1 MSCRP
6 WPVKYADRR
15 YQVTPLT
22 PSLRK
27 AEETVVNNPEAERD
41 DAAWRRW
48 GPYVSSRQW
57 GTVREDYSAD
67 GNAWDYFPF
76 EMGHKRAY
84 RWGEDGIFGISDDRQ
99 RLCFAPAFWNG
110 QDRFL
115 KEKFFGL
122 SGHEG
127 NHGEDVKEIYYH
139 LVNVPSHAYMKALYK
154 YPQRA
159 FPYDELRAENR
170 QRGREQ
176 REFELIETGI
186 FDDDAYFD
194 IVVEYAKAAPDDVLI
209 RITALNRAKVAAPIH
224 LLPTLWFRND
234 WSWREGT
241 VRPSIAKTG
250 DDSAGLA
257 ATHPSLGQYWLAS
270 DGKAKHVIF
279 TENETDYEHT
289 YGVTSPDRFVK
300 DGFHRHVVNGDPSS
314 INTDGGTKAA
324 FYYFADVDP
333 GSSFTVR
340 LRLTNSAV
348 NRPLD
353 ELAFDEVMSARAA
366 EADRFYDD
374 LIPPSSDAQDR
385 EIQQRAFAGLLWNKQ
400 YYNFDVRDW
409 LKGDPLMP
417 APPADRLHG
426 RNMQWAHLHNEEIM
440 SMPDDWEYPWYAAWD
455 LGFHVI
461 TLAMIDPD
469 LAKQQLVMLTHEVT
483 MHPVGQLPAYEWAF
497 GDVNPP
503 VHAWAAYRVFKI
515 EAKRRGGTGDLD
527 FLERVFQKLV
537 INFTWWVNRK
547 DVAGRNVFQGGFL
560 GLDNIGVFDRSA
572 QLPTG
577 GYLSQADGT
586 AWMGVYAIN
595 MLAIAV
601 ELAAHD
607 KNYEHIANKFF
618 QHFLY
623 IADAINNDAEGEPGL
638 WDPEDQFYYDQLT
651 LPSGEHVPLRVRS
664 AVGMIPIFA
673 VQPIDPG
680 TLEQLPQLKERVEW
694 FIANR
699 PELATNVA
707 SMDVEG
713 TRKRRLMAFVNP
725 DRLRAILRR
734 LFSEDEFLSP
744 HGLRMLSKSHQAN
757 PYVLHVDG
765 ASFRV
770 DYEPAEST
778 SETFGGN
785 SNWRGPVWFPLNYLV
800 IESLQ
805 RFHHFLGD
813 GYTIEFPTG
822 SGRFLSLW
830 DISLE
835 LSQRLISLF
844 RADENGKRPFQR
856 FEIEQSEHWRDHVL
870 FHEYFHG
877 DTGEG
882 LGASHQTGWTA
893 LVAKLIQQTSQY
905 KTDPTRERP

>member
-1 MSCRP
+1 M
-6 WPVKYADRR
+6 
-15 YQVTPLT
+15 
-22 PSLRK
+22 
-27 AEETVVNNPEAERD
+27 NPEEERIR
-41 DAAWRRW
+41 ALERNEAPWRRW

-57 GTVREDYSAD
+57 GTVREDYSPD

-99 RLCFAPAFWNG
+99 QLCFAPTFWNG

-122 SGHEG
+122 GGREG
-127 NHGEDVKEIYYH
+127 NHGEDVKEVYYY

-170 QRGREQ
+170 RRGREQ
-176 REFELIETGI
+176 REFELIATGI
-186 FDDDAYFD
+186 FDGDAYFD
-194 IVVEYAKAAPDDVLI
+194 IMVEYAKAAPDDVLV
-209 RITALNRAKVAAPIH
+209 RITALNRAKVVAPIH
-224 LLPTLWFRND
+224 ILPTLWFRND
-234 WSWREGT
+234 WSWREGAT
-241 VRPSIAKTG
+241 RPSISKTG
-250 DDSAGLA
+250 AGSPVVA
-257 ATHPSLGQYWLAS
+257 ATHPSLGQYWLTS
-270 DGKAKHVIF
+270 DGNAKYVVF

-289 YGVTSPDRFVK
+289 YGVQSPRPYVK
-300 DGFHRHVVNGDPSS
+300 DGFHRHVVNGDPSAV
-314 INTDGGTKAA
+314 NANGGTKAA
-324 FYYFADVDP
+324 FHYIADVDP

-348 NRPLD
+348 DLRLD
-353 ELAFDEVMSARAA
+353 ASAFDDIIAARSS
-366 EADRFYDD
+366 EADRFYD
-374 LIPPSSDAQDR
+374 LLTPSSDAQDR
-385 EIQQRAFAGLLWNKQ
+385 EIQRRAFAGLLWNKQ

-417 APPADRLHG
+417 GPPAARLHG
-426 RNMQWAHLHNEEIM
+426 RNMHWTHLHNEEIM

-461 TLAMIDPD
+461 ALAMIDPD
-469 LAKQQLVMLTHEVT
+469 FAKQQLLILTREVS

-497 GDVNPP
+497 DDVNPP
-503 VHAWAAYRVFKI
+503 VHAWAAYRIYKI
-515 EAKRRGGTGDLD
+515 EAKRRGGAGDLP
-527 FLERVFQKLV
+527 FLERIFQKLL

-577 GYLSQADGT
+577 GYLAQADGT
-586 AWMGVYAIN
+586 AWMGVYAVN
-595 MLAIAV
+595 MLAIAI
-601 ELAAHD
+601 ELAARD
-607 KNYEHIANKFF
+607 KNYEDIADKFF

-623 IADAINNDAEGEPGL
+623 IADAINAERDGDMGL
-638 WDPEDQFYYDQLT
+638 WHPEDQFYYDQLY
-651 LPSGEHVPLRVRS
+651 LPSGERIPLRVRS
-664 AVGMIPIFA
+664 AVGMLPIYA
-673 VQPIDPG
+673 VEVIDPQ
-680 TLEQLPQLKERVEW
+680 TLDRLPQLKERVEW

-699 PELATNVA
+699 PDLAANVA

-713 TRKRRLMAFVNP
+713 TRKRRLMAFVSP
-725 DRLRAILRR
+725 DRLRIILRR
-734 LFSEDEFLSP
+734 LFAEEEFLSP

-757 PYVLHVDG
+757 PYDLDLAG
-765 ASFRV
+765 ARFRV

-778 SETFGGN
+778 TGSFGGN
-785 SNWRGPVWFPLNYLV
+785 SNWRGPVWFPLNYLL

-805 RFHHFLGD
+805 KFHHFLGD

-822 SGRFLSLW
+822 SGRFLTLW
-830 DISLE
+830 DISQE

-844 RADENGKRPFQR
+844 RTNENGQRPFQGS
-856 FEIEQSEHWRDHVL
+856 EIERSEHWREHIL

-893 LVAKLIQQTSQY
+893 LVAKLIQQTWEY
-905 KTDPTRERP
+905 A

>member
-1 MSCRP
+1 MPSIAPRRSIAPGGYGSSPTRP
-6 WPVKYADRR
+6 PGYGPER
-15 YQVTPLT
+15 L
-22 PSLRK
+22 
-27 AEETVVNNPEAERD
+27 VNNPERERKD
-41 DAAWRRW
+41 TAWRLW

-84 RWGEDGIFGISDDRQ
+84 RWGEDGIFGISDARQ

-110 QDRFL
+110 HDRFL

-122 SGHEG
+122 NGHEG
-127 NHGEDVKEIYYH
+127 NHGEEVKEVYYY

-159 FPYDELRAENR
+159 FPYEELRAENR
-170 QRGREQ
+170 QRGREA
-176 REFELIETGI
+176 REFELIDTGI
-186 FDDDAYFD
+186 FADDAYFD
-194 IVVEYAKAAPDDVLI
+194 IVVEYAKAAPDDILV
-209 RITALNRAKVAAPIH
+209 RITAHNRAKAVAPIH
-224 LLPTLWFRND
+224 ILPVLWFRND
-234 WSWREGT
+234 WSWRDG
-241 VRPSIAKTG
+241 VSRPSIAKTEAEA
-250 DDSAGLA
+250 SVIV
-257 ATHPSLGQYWLAS
+257 ATHPSLGQYWLSS
-270 DGKAKHVIF
+270 DGGAKYAVF
-279 TENETDYEHT
+279 TENETDYEYT
-289 YGVTSPDRFVK
+289 YGVESPRPFVK
-300 DGFHRHVVNGDPSS
+300 DGFHRHVVNGDPSAVS
-314 INTDGGTKAA
+314 EHGGTKAA
-324 FYYFADVDP
+324 FHYIADVEP
-333 GSSFTVR
+333 GSSFAVR
-340 LRLTNSAV
+340 LRLSSSAGGT
-348 NRPLD
+348 PLNVQ
-353 ELAFDEVMSARAA
+353 EFDDLISVRAS
-366 EADRFYDD
+366 EADRFYED
-374 LIPPSSDAQDR
+374 LLPAPADAQDR
-385 EIQQRAFAGLLWNKQ
+385 DIQRRAFAGLLWNKQ

-417 APPADRLHG
+417 APPSERLLG
-426 RNMQWAHLHNEEIM
+426 RNKHWAHLHNEEIM

-461 TLAMIDPD
+461 SLAMIDPD
-469 LAKQQLVMLTHEVT
+469 FAKQQLEMLTHEIS
-483 MHPVGQLPAYEWAF
+483 MHPVGQLPAYEWSF
-497 GDVNPP
+497 DDVNPP
-503 VHAWAAYRVFKI
+503 VHAWAAYRVYKI
-515 EAKRRGGTGDLD
+515 EAKSNGGTGDLE
-527 FLERVFQKLV
+527 FLERVFQKLL

-586 AWMGVYAIN
+586 AWMGMYAVN

-607 KNYEHIANKFF
+607 ANYEHIANKFF

-623 IADAINNDAEGEPGL
+623 IADAINAERDGDMGL
-638 WDPEDQFYYDQLT
+638 WHEEDQFYYDQLY
-651 LPSGEHVPLRVRS
+651 LPSGESVPLRVRS
-664 AVGMIPIFA
+664 AVGMVPIYAAA
-673 VQPIDPG
+673 VLDPEA
-680 TLEQLPQLKERVEW
+680 LDRLPQLRERVEW

-699 PELATNVA
+699 PELAANVA

-713 TRKRRLMAFVNP
+713 TRKRRLMAFVSP
-725 DRLRAILRR
+725 DRLRIILRR

-757 PYVLHVDG
+757 PFVLDVGG
-765 ASFRV
+765 ATFWV

-778 SETFGGN
+778 SGSFGGN
-785 SNWRGPVWFPLNYLV
+785 SNWRGPVWFPLNYLL

-805 RFHHFLGD
+805 KFHHFLGD

-822 SGRFLSLW
+822 SGHFLTLW

-844 RADENGKRPFQR
+844 RTDANGKRPFQR
-856 FEIEQSEHWRDHVL
+856 FEIERSEHWSEHIL
-870 FHEYFHG
+870 YHEYFHG

-905 KTDPTRERP
+905 KAPSRATTQ